1 MTLRFIDGFDHL
13 AFGDQAQKW
22 TTVVGTP
29 VSGSIQTGRI
39 GGQCLRTSTNTLN
52 VNGIAKTIDAQA
64 SWVVG
69 CAYKI
74 IQTITVSVN
83 VLRFLDAGTLQ
94 CELRINS
101 DGTLSVTRNG
111 SSVTG
116 GTSTNALSINTWYF
130 IEMKVTIA
138 DSISANSCKVK
149 VNGNDWITVTT
160 GQDLKNTAN
169 ATANAVGFGH
179 GVTTGSGW
187 FFDFDDIYI
196 CDGNG
201 STNNNFLGD
210 CRIETLYPSGAGT
223 TTAWTASTGAN
234 YTCVDETTSNG
245 DTDYVETS
253 TATTKDTYAMGDLT
267 STPTAIYGIQTVLA
281 ARKTDAGSR
290 SVAAVIRSGG
300 TDYDGSTVALADSY
314 ACLTE
319 VRETDPATS
328 AAWTASGVN
337 AIEAGIKLIG

>member
-1 MTLRFIDGFDHL
+1 MSLRFIDGFDHL
-13 AFGDQAQKW
+13 ALADQAQKW
-22 TTVVGTP
+22 TT
-29 VSGSIQTGRI
+29 SNAASMQTGRL
-39 GGQCLRTSTNTLN
+39 GGQCVRMLNTTNTQT
-52 VNGIAKTIDAQA
+52 KTIDAQA

-69 CAYKI
+69 FAFRASAFGAFAI
-74 IQTITVSVN
+74 
-83 VLRFLDAGTLQ
+83 LAFRDAGTLQ
-94 CELRINS
+94 SELRTNA

-111 SSVTG
+111 TSVTG
-116 GTSTNALSINTWYF
+116 GTSTNAMSATAWNY

-138 DSISANSCKVK
+138 DSIAANSCKVR
-149 VNGNDWITVTT
+149 VNGVDWITVTT

-169 ATANAVGFGH
+169 ATANQILIG
-179 GVTTGSGW
+179 TITNTSGLLY
-187 FFDFDDIYI
+187 DYDDLYV

-223 TTAWTASTGAN
+223 TTAWTASTGSN

-253 TATTKDTYAMGDLT
+253 TATNKDTYAMGDLS

-300 TDYDGSTVALADSY
+300 TDYDGTTVSLADTY
-314 ACLTE
+314 TCLTE
-319 VRETDPATS
+319 VRETNPATS

-337 AIEAGIKLIG
+337 AIEAGVKLIA